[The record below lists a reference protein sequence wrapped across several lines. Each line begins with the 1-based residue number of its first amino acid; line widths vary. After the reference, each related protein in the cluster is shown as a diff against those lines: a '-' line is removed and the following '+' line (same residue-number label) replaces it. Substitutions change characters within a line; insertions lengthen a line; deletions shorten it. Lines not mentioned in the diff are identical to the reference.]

1 MEIQTQEMT
10 ENAEQKLSSIQG
22 FREEISL
29 GLEPILRDLKSLR
42 NRFPSRVYQDGDQSE
57 MGVLTNALSDYLDC
71 ITVDTDRLDRMLAA
85 DEQAWANNLEQT
97 KKQAEVI

>member
-1 MEIQTQEMT
+1 
-10 ENAEQKLSSIQG
+10 
-22 FREEISL
+22 
-29 GLEPILRDLKSLR
+29 
-42 NRFPSRVYQDGDQSE
+42 

-71 ITVDTDRLDRMLAA
+71 ITVDTDRLERMFAA

>member
-1 MEIQTQEMT
+1 
-10 ENAEQKLSSIQG
+10 
-22 FREEISL
+22 
-29 GLEPILRDLKSLR
+29 
-42 NRFPSRVYQDGDQSE
+42 

-71 ITVDTDRLDRMLAA
+71 ITVDTDRLDQMLAA